1 MGIKMSNLTTK
12 IHDLQLTTLKQI
24 KDERGAVYHYLKST
38 EPTYKGFGE
47 AYYSKI
53 NPNVIKGWKLHY
65 RIHQHFCVPF
75 GAVKIVVFD
84 DRDGSPSKGEFDEI
98 ILNDTT
104 NYHLLSM
111 PPGLWYSFK
120 CISDDFALLANIIN
134 QEHDVLESI
143 NLPLINN
150 NIPYEWK

>member
-1 MGIKMSNLTTK
+1 MINLTTK
-12 IHDLQLTTLKQI
+12 IHDLQLSVLKQI

-38 EPTYKGFGE
+38 DTTYNGFGE

-53 NPNVIKGWKLHY
+53 NPAVIKGWKLHY
-65 RIHQHFCVPF
+65 RIHQNFCVPI
-75 GAVKIVVFD
+75 GTVKIVVFD
-84 DRDGSPSKGEFDEI
+84 DRKDSPSKGEFDEI

-120 CISDDFALLANIIN
+120 CISDDYALLANIIN
-134 QEHDVLESI
+134 LAHDPLESI
-143 NLPLINN
+143 TLPLLNST
-150 NIPYEWK
+150 IPYDWK